1 MGYVSYVGF
10 ATHRYAIVRTRLCL
24 YKKKKKK
31 KHESSHKV
39 ATHYSEMARPVLF
52 WSRIAVW
59 PLVGVG
65 GLNGA
70 DGFLVVE
77 L

>member
-1 MGYVSYVGF
+1 
-10 ATHRYAIVRTRLCL
+10 L
-24 YKKKKKK
+24 YEKKKK

-52 WSRIAVW
+52 WSRITVW

-65 GLNGA
+65 GLNGV
-70 DGFLVVE
+70 DEFLVVE

>member
-31 KHESSHKV
+31 KTRV
-39 ATHYSEMARPVLF
+39 VTQ
-52 WSRIAVW
+52 
-59 PLVGVG
+59 G
-65 GLNGA
+65 GDAL
-70 DGFLVVE
+70 
-77 L
+77 

>member
-1 MGYVSYVGF
+1 MFV
-10 ATHRYAIVRTRLCL
+10 L
-24 YKKKKKK
+24 KKIIIIR

-39 ATHYSEMARPVLF
+39 ATHYSEMARLVLF

-70 DGFLVVE
+70 DGFLVVK